1 YVEVRNS
8 QFEPCW
14 VQLFPSSKVW
24 AHRLM
29 ATVSN
34 LGSAEVILLL
44 VEDSADDAALAQ
56 RAFAKT
62 TINTRVVV
70 APGGAEALNYL
81 FAIGDYRDR
90 SLPDLIL
97 LDLKM
102 PRLNGFEVLRQLRA
116 NQITELLPV
125 VVFSSSVEPEDR
137 HHSYLLHANSYIR
150 KPLGLAEFSDAA
162 QLLSDY
168 WFGVNEGQL

>member
-1 YVEVRNS
+1 MAPLRNG
-8 QFEPCW
+8 
-14 VQLFPSSKVW
+14 
-24 AHRLM
+24 
-29 ATVSN
+29 
-34 LGSAEVILLL
+34 GSTEKILLV

-62 TINTRVVV
+62 TVNTRVVV
-70 APGGAEALNYL
+70 AADGAEALNYL
-81 FAIGDYRDR
+81 FGIGNHQGRL
-90 SLPDLIL
+90 LPDLIL

-102 PRLNGFEVLRQLRA
+102 PRLSGFEVLRQLRA

-137 HHSYLLHANSYIR
+137 QRSYTLHANSYIR
-150 KPLGLAEFSDAA
+150 KPLDLTEFSEAA

-168 WFGVNEGQL
+168 WFGVSIEPRS